1 MVFGFVVE
9 AVGLTVDLVVK
20 VNGVIFRFV
29 VEMVIGVVVG
39 LMVGLVVEVIGV
51 VFGFEVEM
59 IVGVVV
65 GLVVKV
71 VICEVV

>member
-1 MVFGFVVE
+1 MIFGFVVE

-39 LMVGLVVEVIGV
+39 FTFGSVVEVIRE
-51 VFGFEVEM
+51 VFGFVVEM

-65 GLVVKV
+65 
-71 VICEVV
+71 

>member
-1 MVFGFVVE
+1 MVFGFVVK

-39 LMVGLVVEVIGV
+39 LSFGLVVEVI
-51 VFGFEVEM
+51 
-59 IVGVVV
+59 
-65 GLVVKV
+65 
-71 VICEVV
+71 

>member
-39 LMVGLVVEVIGV
+39 FTFGSVVEVIRE
-51 VFGFEVEM
+51 VFGFVVEM

-65 GLVVKV
+65 
-71 VICEVV
+71 